1 MDAVQSVIPVAPA
14 RECSLQP
21 LVDAARN
28 RSAAAMNN
36 YRVLSASQQS
46 GRLQVDAAS
55 KCFGHVMALSEVSL
69 SVAAGE
75 FVTILGPSGS
85 GKTTLLKVIAGF
97 ETADHGRVL
106 IDHADITELDPA
118 RRNIGMVFQNYALF
132 PHMSVARNVA
142 YPLTMR
148 GMPKAE
154 IATRVGQALDMV
166 ELGDLAERLPKQLSG
181 GQQQRVALA
190 RATVFQ
196 PRLLLL
202 DEPFGAL
209 DRKLREQMQIE
220 VRRLQRHL
228 GLTTLFITHDQ
239 EEALVMSDRIAVM
252 DKGRV
257 LQVGPPNEIYEAPA
271 NPFVADFIGES
282 NIFAGLVEANGGNLV
297 RVRLEQGPVIEV
309 ASRAD
314 LSAHPGQKVRVMVRP
329 ERFVDLAV
337 DPNSARANRID
348 GSVTDS
354 VYIGV
359 SDKYRV
365 VTPEGINVLMRL
377 PSGPSHRRYIAGEPI
392 AAGFHAADAR
402 LIAVQ

>member
-1 MDAVQSVIPVAPA
+1 MVDRQRRGHRGTLEQMDAVQGVNLGVTS
-14 RECSLQP
+14 E
-21 LVDAARN
+21 
-28 RSAAAMNN
+28 
-36 YRVLSASQQS
+36 QQS
-46 GRLQVDAAS
+46 GRLQVEAAS
-55 KCFGHVMALSEVSL
+55 KRFGQVAALSDVSL

-97 ETADHGRVL
+97 ETADQGRIL
-106 IDHADITELDPA
+106 IDQADITEVDPA
-118 RRNIGMVFQNYALF
+118 QRNIGMVLQNYALF

-154 IATRVGQALDMV
+154 IATRVSQALEMV
-166 ELGDLAERLPKQLSG
+166 ELGGMAERLPKHLPG

-220 VRRLQRHL
+220 VRHLQRRL

-257 LQVGPPNEIYEAPA
+257 LLVGPPNEIYEAPA
-271 NPFVADFIGES
+271 NPFIADFIGES
-282 NIFAGLVEANGGNLV
+282 NIFAGVVEADGGNVL
-297 RVRLEQGPVIEV
+297 RVRLKQGPVIEV
-309 ASRAD
+309 AGRAD
-314 LSAHPGQKVRVMVRP
+314 LAARPGQQVRVMVRP
-329 ERFVDLAV
+329 ERFVDLATE
-337 DPNSARANRID
+337 PNSVRANRID
-348 GSVTDS
+348 GRVTDS
-354 VYIGV
+354 AYIGV
-359 SDKYRV
+359 SDKYRI
-365 VTPEGINVLMRL
+365 VTAEGVAVLMRL
-377 PSGPSHRRYIAGEPI
+377 PSGPTSRRYRAGEP
-392 AAGFHAADAR
+392 
-402 LIAVQ
+402 

>member
-1 MDAVQSVIPVAPA
+1 MDAVQGLISGANA
-14 RECSLQP
+14 
-21 LVDAARN
+21 
-28 RSAAAMNN
+28 
-36 YRVLSASQQS
+36 

-55 KCFGHVMALSEVSL
+55 KRFGQVAALTEVSL
-69 SVAAGE
+69 GVAAGE

-97 ETADHGRVL
+97 ETADQGRIL
-106 IDHADITELDPA
+106 IDDADITELDPA
-118 RRNIGMVFQNYALF
+118 ERNIGMVFQNYALF

-142 YPLTMR
+142 YPLAMR

-166 ELGDLAERLPKQLSG
+166 ELGGLAERLPKQLSG

-220 VRRLQRHL
+220 VRRLQRRL

-271 NPFVADFIGES
+271 NPFVADFVGES
-282 NIFAGLVEANGGNLV
+282 NIFAGVVEAYGGIAAGAA
-297 RVRLEQGPVIEV
+297 RTGAGDRG
-309 ASRAD
+309 R
-314 LSAHPGQKVRVMVRP
+314 RP
-329 ERFVDLAV
+329 RR
-337 DPNSARANRID
+337 PCR
-348 GSVTDS
+348 
-354 VYIGV
+354 
-359 SDKYRV
+359 
-365 VTPEGINVLMRL
+365 
-377 PSGPSHRRYIAGEPI
+377 PSGPEGARDGQAGAVRRSRDRAEFAARQPDRRPRHRQ
-392 AAGFHAADAR
+392 R
-402 LIAVQ
+402 LYRRVGQIPGRHG

>member
-1 MDAVQSVIPVAPA
+1 MKNGRA
-14 RECSLQP
+14 
-21 LVDAARN
+21 
-28 RSAAAMNN
+28 
-36 YRVLSASQQS
+36 LSSSQQS
-46 GRLQVDAAS
+46 GHLQVDAAS
-55 KCFGHVMALSEVSL
+55 KRFGQVAALSEVSL

-97 ETADHGRVL
+97 ETPDQGRIL
-106 IDHADITELDPA
+106 IDRADITELDPA
-118 RRNIGMVFQNYALF
+118 ERNIGMVFQNYALF

-154 IATRVGQALDMV
+154 IATRVGEVLDMV
-166 ELGDLAERLPKQLSG
+166 ELGGMAERLPKQLSG

-196 PRLLLL
+196 PSLLLL

-220 VRRLQRHL
+220 VRRLQRRL

-271 NPFVADFIGES
+271 NPFVADFVGES
-282 NIFAGLVEANGGNLV
+282 NIFAGVVEAFGGNTLQ
-297 RVRLEQGPVIEV
+297 VRLEQGPLIEV
-309 ASRAD
+309 AGRAD
-314 LSAHPGQKVRVMVRP
+314 LAAHPGQQVRVMVRP
-329 ERFVDLAV
+329 ERFVDLAAE
-337 DPNSARANRID
+337 PNSRHANRID
-348 GSVTDS
+348 GRVTDTA
-354 VYIGV
+354 YIGV

-365 VTPEGINVLMRL
+365 VTADGIDVLMRL
-377 PSGPSHRRYIAGEPI
+377 PSGPSSRRYTAGESI

>member
-1 MDAVQSVIPVAPA
+1 MDAVQGVISGATA
-14 RECSLQP
+14 
-21 LVDAARN
+21 
-28 RSAAAMNN
+28 
-36 YRVLSASQQS
+36 

-55 KCFGHVMALSEVSL
+55 KRFGQVAALSEVSL

-97 ETADHGRVL
+97 ETADQGRIL

-118 RRNIGMVFQNYALF
+118 ERNIGMVFQNYALF

-154 IATRVGQALDMV
+154 IATRVNQALDMV
-166 ELGDLAERLPKQLSG
+166 ELAGLAERLPKQLSG

-220 VRRLQRHL
+220 VRHLQRRL

-271 NPFVADFIGES
+271 NPFIADFIGES
-282 NIFAGLVEANGGNLV
+282 NIFAGVVEADGDNTL

-309 ASRAD
+309 AGRAD
-314 LSAHPGQKVRVMVRP
+314 LSARPGQKVRVMVRP

-348 GSVTDS
+348 GRVTDS
-354 VYIGV
+354 AYIGV

-365 VTPEGINVLMRL
+365 VTAEGIDVLMRL
-377 PSGPSHRRYIAGEPI
+377 PSGPSHRRYRAGESI

>member
-1 MDAVQSVIPVAPA
+1 MDAVQGVIAGA
-14 RECSLQP
+14 T
-21 LVDAARN
+21 A
-28 RSAAAMNN
+28 
-36 YRVLSASQQS
+36 
-46 GRLQVDAAS
+46 GRLEVEAAS
-55 KCFGHVMALSEVSL
+55 KRFGQVAALSEVSL

-97 ETADHGRVL
+97 EIADQGRVL
-106 IDHADITELDPA
+106 IDRADITELDPA
-118 RRNIGMVFQNYALF
+118 QRNIGMVFQNYALF
-132 PHMSVARNVA
+132 PHMSVARNIA
-142 YPLTMR
+142 YPLAMR
-148 GMPKAE
+148 GMPKPE
-154 IATRVGQALDMV
+154 IAVRVKQAIDMV
-166 ELGDLAERLPKQLSG
+166 ELGGMAERLPKQLSG

-220 VRRLQRHL
+220 VRRLQRRL

-282 NIFAGLVEANGGNLV
+282 NIFAGVVETEARDVL
-297 RVRLEQGPVIEV
+297 RVRLEQGPVIEI
-309 ASRAD
+309 AARAD
-314 LSAHPGQKVRVMVRP
+314 LAARSGQKVRVMVRP
-329 ERFVDLAV
+329 ERFVDLAA
-337 DPNSARANRID
+337 DPNAVWANRID
-348 GSVTDS
+348 GRVTDS
-354 VYIGV
+354 AYIGV

-365 VTPEGINVLMRL
+365 VTAEGVDVLMRL
-377 PSGPSHRRYIAGEPI
+377 PSGPSSRRYGAGEAI
-392 AAGFHAADAR
+392 SAGFHAADAR

>member
-1 MDAVQSVIPVAPA
+1 MSDDRA
-14 RECSLQP
+14 
-21 LVDAARN
+21 
-28 RSAAAMNN
+28 
-36 YRVLSASQQS
+36 SASSRPS

-55 KCFGHVMALSEVSL
+55 KRFGQVAALSDVSL

-97 ETADHGRVL
+97 EAADQGKIL
-106 IDHADITELDPA
+106 IDQADITDLDPA
-118 RRNIGMVFQNYALF
+118 ARNIGMVFQNYALF

-154 IATRVGQALDMV
+154 IAARVARALDMV
-166 ELGDLAERLPKQLSG
+166 ELGGLAERLPKQLSG

-190 RATVFQ
+190 RATVFE

-220 VRRLQRHL
+220 VRRLQRRL

-252 DKGRV
+252 DGGRV

-271 NPFVADFIGES
+271 NPFIADFIGES
-282 NIFAGLVEANGGNLV
+282 NIFAGTVEADGGGTL
-297 RVRLEQGPVIEV
+297 RVRLEQGPLIEV
-309 ASRAD
+309 AGRAD
-314 LSAHPGQKVRVMVRP
+314 LMARPGQKVRVMVRP
-329 ERFVDLAV
+329 ERFIDLAV
-337 DPNSARANRID
+337 NPNAVRANRID
-348 GSVTDS
+348 GRVTDS
-354 VYIGV
+354 AYIGV

-365 VTPEGINVLMRL
+365 VTLEGIDVLMRL
-377 PSGPSHRRYIAGEPI
+377 PSGPSHRRYGAGEPI

>member
-1 MDAVQSVIPVAPA
+1 MDAVQGVIAGA
-14 RECSLQP
+14 T
-21 LVDAARN
+21 A
-28 RSAAAMNN
+28 
-36 YRVLSASQQS
+36 
-46 GRLQVDAAS
+46 GRLEVEAAS
-55 KCFGHVMALSEVSL
+55 KRFGQVAALSEVSL

-97 ETADHGRVL
+97 ETADQGRIL
-106 IDHADITELDPA
+106 IDHVDITDLDPA
-118 RRNIGMVFQNYALF
+118 QRNIGMVFQNYALF

-142 YPLTMR
+142 YPLAMR
-148 GMPKAE
+148 GMPKAGLA
-154 IATRVGQALDMV
+154 IRVKQALDMV
-166 ELGDLAERLPKQLSG
+166 ELGGMAERLPKQLSG

-220 VRRLQRHL
+220 VRRLQRRL

-239 EEALVMSDRIAVM
+239 EEALVMSDRVAVM

-282 NIFAGLVEANGGNLV
+282 NIFAGIVEADGGNVL
-297 RVRLEQGPVIEV
+297 RVRLKEGPLIEV
-309 ASRAD
+309 AGRAD
-314 LSAHPGQKVRVMVRP
+314 LAAGPGQQVRVMVRP
-329 ERFVDLAV
+329 ERFVDLAG
-337 DPNSARANRID
+337 DSNPARPNRID
-348 GSVTDS
+348 GRVTDS
-354 VYIGV
+354 AYMGV
-359 SDKYRV
+359 SEKYGV
-365 VTPEGINVLMRL
+365 VPREEIDILMRL
-377 PSGPSHRRYIAGEPI
+377 PSGPSHRRYSAGE
-392 AAGFHAADAR
+392 
-402 LIAVQ
+402 L

>member
-1 MDAVQSVIPVAPA
+1 MDAVQGVI
-14 RECSLQP
+14 SG
-21 LVDAARN
+21 
-28 RSAAAMNN
+28 
-36 YRVLSASQQS
+36 QQA
-46 GRLQVDAAS
+46 GRLQVDAVS
-55 KCFGHVMALSEVSL
+55 KSFGQVTALSDVSL

-97 ETADHGRVL
+97 ETADHGRIL
-106 IDHADITELDPA
+106 IDQADITELDPA
-118 RRNIGMVFQNYALF
+118 ARNIGMVFQNYALF
-132 PHMSVARNVA
+132 PHMTVARNVA
-142 YPLTMR
+142 YPLAMR
-148 GMPKAE
+148 GLPKAE
-154 IATRVGQALDMV
+154 IATRVSRALDMV
-166 ELGDLAERLPKQLSG
+166 ELGGFAERLPKQLSG

-220 VRRLQRHL
+220 VRHLQRRL

-271 NPFVADFIGES
+271 NPFIADFIGES
-282 NIFAGLVEANGGNLV
+282 NIFAGVVEADAGTTL
-297 RVRLEQGPVIEV
+297 RVRLERGLLIDV
-309 ASRAD
+309 AGRAD
-314 LSAHPGQKVRVMVRP
+314 LSARPGQHVRVMVRP
-329 ERFVDLAV
+329 ERFVDLAT
-337 DPNSARANRID
+337 NAARANRIE
-348 GSVTDS
+348 GHVTDS
-354 VYIGV
+354 AYIGV

-365 VTPEGINVLMRL
+365 VTPNGIDVLIRL
-377 PSGPSHRRYIAGEPI
+377 PSGPSHRRYSAGERI

>member
-1 MDAVQSVIPVAPA
+1 MDAVQSVIPGVTA
-14 RECSLQP
+14 
-21 LVDAARN
+21 
-28 RSAAAMNN
+28 
-36 YRVLSASQQS
+36 

-55 KCFGHVMALSEVSL
+55 KRFGHVEALSEVSL

-97 ETADHGRVL
+97 ETADQGRIL
-106 IDHADITELDPA
+106 IDYADITELDPA
-118 RRNIGMVFQNYALF
+118 ERNIGMVFQNYALF
-132 PHMSVARNVA
+132 PHMSVTRNVA

-154 IATRVGQALDMV
+154 IATRVNQALDMV
-166 ELGDLAERLPKQLSG
+166 ELGAMAERLPKQLSG

-220 VRRLQRHL
+220 VRRLQRRL

-271 NPFVADFIGES
+271 NTFIADFIGES
-282 NIFAGLVEANGGNLV
+282 NIFVGVVEADGGNTL
-297 RVRLEQGPVIEV
+297 RVRLDQGPVIEV

-314 LSAHPGQKVRVMVRP
+314 LSARPGQKVRVMVRP
-329 ERFVDLAV
+329 ERFVDLAGER
-337 DPNSARANRID
+337 NWGRANR
-348 GSVTDS
+348 
-354 VYIGV
+354 
-359 SDKYRV
+359 R
-365 VTPEGINVLMRL
+365 R
-377 PSGPSHRRYIAGEPI
+377 GP
-392 AAGFHAADAR
+392 
-402 LIAVQ
+402 

>member
-1 MDAVQSVIPVAPA
+1 MAAAAADRCGPKPA
-14 RECSLQP
+14 RCRMSNDP
-21 LVDAARN
+21 A
-28 RSAAAMNN
+28 
-36 YRVLSASQQS
+36 LSSPQQS

-55 KCFGHVMALSEVSL
+55 KRFGHVAALSEVSL

-97 ETADHGRVL
+97 ETADLGRIL

-118 RRNIGMVFQNYALF
+118 QRNIGMVFQNYALF
-132 PHMSVARNVA
+132 PHMNVARNIA
-142 YPLTMR
+142 YPLAMR
-148 GMPKAE
+148 GTPKAE
-154 IATRVGQALDMV
+154 IATRVKEALDMV
-166 ELGDLAERLPKQLSG
+166 ELGGMAERLPKQLSG

-220 VRRLQRHL
+220 VRRLQRRL
-228 GLTTLFITHDQ
+228 GVTTLFITHDQ

-282 NIFAGLVEANGGNLV
+282 NIFAGVVETYGGNLL

-309 ASRAD
+309 GGHED
-314 LSAHPGQKVRVMVRP
+314 LAAHPGQRVRVMVRP
-329 ERFVDLAV
+329 ERFVDLAA
-337 DPNSARANRID
+337 DPNSVPANRID
-348 GSVTDS
+348 GRVTDS

-365 VTPEGINVLMRL
+365 VTAEGIDVLMRL
-377 PSGPSHRRYIAGEPI
+377 PSGPSRRRYSAGEPI

-402 LIAVQ
+402 LISVQ